1 MAKNKIY
8 DFLPGHLKNSEL
20 QTIFEGTL
28 ERAFSKGSVE
38 KTRAYIGRKE
48 KGINRE
54 NDIYLTFPPHAFNR
68 ENYGLEPVY
77 ASTYDKVFYE
87 DMLNALFNKGALTND
102 HRRLFDTKK
111 KTINIPIHLDKF
123 INFEMYYWIK
133 PGFDTSITGS
143 TKKHYVTIGR
153 DQLNIWAVDN
163 WWANE
168 NQWYHYDDIKN
179 LITENNSE
187 FMEQAKRP
195 IIEFDSRLE
204 LSNDS
209 LAKVAGTNWE
219 CPTFKIYDKD
229 GEVTDINAK
238 IFSYV
243 LGDDTLYNAD
253 QELGFTPLMVAGDY
267 ISEFQF
273 NIDMADDQQ
282 FDVDGQVQPIYID
295 TVFPYRNFRQEFGRE
310 AGTSLTLSQAPQSEN
325 AIDVYIDGIKLQRL
339 NPNTNNPTNYTVDV
353 TTNIITLNNAP
364 EGFVY
369 VDYCTNSP
377 VVNDGDTG
385 FQRLHHSLEF
395 NVDNKTYTN
404 TNLSY
409 SLVYE
414 HFLRIVETTP
424 GLTGDANGFNNFRKL
439 TATGITTTF
448 NNRGSVLVTN
458 SVDVKDAFF
467 ALTRDDYDPI
477 KAVEFLS
484 TTYQGYKNKL
494 VTTIREILDG
504 AGSTSK
510 SDLLILEEAL
520 NNISLSKRDSIS
532 IFDKL
537 DMINN
542 GEIFSHFQEA
552 EITITPNAK
561 EQTVPSEILPFGED
575 RSVSVFKDNV
585 LQRLDVDYTI
595 SDSGKEITFK
605 EDIPSTSTIIVRRYD
620 SIKEAYIPPS
630 ATYLKLNPA
639 YKPEMVVDENYS
651 SNVNFLRGHDGSL
664 MASYGDR
671 TDSIMLMFETFIWN
685 NLDKNIERTTLD
697 YVNYGVYQSAN
708 SGEWSNSEKNYTM
721 YPFFKKWMIRN
732 NIDDL
737 KNTTFDVSDWK
748 SWNYR
753 NYDATSPGN
762 WRGIFEFAYN
772 TDNPLE
778 EPWKVAGLSQ
788 EPNYTVNAGNFVVG
802 KEYQILTRGSLAT
815 ETDFTTIGASANS
828 VGTTFTAT
836 GAGTGTG
843 TAQIT
848 FRERFGS
855 DFTDPSFWN
864 NLFIYYNISNIPVPV
879 GSNNQLR
886 DINSL
891 FFNSQIGNNDIGRLS
906 EDWEFGDGSP
916 VEMAWRRS
924 SEYPFAQFI
933 LMTLTKP
940 FKILHTYKDEVNRAI
955 EINNSREGHNTSQIL
970 LQKRE
975 YEFKLGSKLGC
986 FVNNFRLFA
995 ENTSMSNSKY
1005 TEIPK
1010 DNYELVIHSGEPN
1023 RSEFFSAI
1031 VIEKVSMDSAHP
1043 IYALGNTA
1051 SYKPG
1056 DIVYNESDKKYY
1068 KRKLDGQTT
1077 AEFTGAIN
1085 FDYQA
1090 WVMISQP
1097 KTQSFGYRVQ
1107 GYDEVNPT
1115 FFAMDWDRS
1124 SGEKAFST
1132 KGDRMNLNEWQEG
1145 YFYRQDSYMKYQG
1158 QAYVCLREHTSTT
1171 LLDDN
1176 IEDWKQLVEWPT
1188 TNVIT
1193 AYGYKEFQNDA
1204 IKSFNYGDIV
1214 TSIDDVAH
1222 LMVGYQKYLE
1232 LIGWGL
1238 TDIDE
1243 QGNTI
1248 NYEQLLLK
1256 FLEWSS
1262 ETHEPGDFITLSP
1275 MLLSG
1280 NFTAP
1285 YGVATVRKETHKN
1298 FYRVVDASGRLIPN
1312 TSINFTT
1319 DGKTINFR
1327 SDVPIY
1333 GMKIDIKDVEHAF
1346 VVDRVD
1352 SYNDVIYDPH
1362 NHNRNLRMQIDCNRN
1377 IDWDGTLTV
1386 DGYLTYG
1393 DELIPNF
1400 ETIAEESKYY
1410 RDTLID
1416 QSLDSTNTL
1425 KGSQIGYSKRAY
1437 LSNHGIE
1444 RESSL
1449 EFYKGFLSHKGTES
1463 AINRIINN
1471 NSNYKDVTHQDVWA
1485 VKINEYGKLNN
1496 GYKVSQDVNTI
1507 EILSDPHTISYN
1519 NLPQPFVFREIPK
1532 YYPVKTTGYVDGSDV
1547 NHTVKTEYD
1556 LVNLNNE
1563 TLYEGDTAWIQF
1575 DPNREWDVR
1584 RLSEV
1589 AEIAYVG
1596 ETDDNQLYI
1605 GLTNEIDTVETV
1617 YLKIKNSTIDPEVA
1631 DYYYL
1636 VSNGT
1641 KTVDGILI
1649 YEYLVFE
1656 LNYEPLI
1663 VEIDSSTSNSLFVPT
1678 SSQQGV
1684 EAIGSVSNPV
1694 ISAGDSLVIDGTT
1707 FSYVPG
1713 SGTSSSGINIGGE
1726 SATVDPVVSLNERM
1740 QMIVYGSNGT
1750 IENSNT
1756 LVTFRG
1762 TTATATSGLTSQKD
1776 DEVTING
1783 TTLTVDFSAVSS
1795 ISESSTA
1802 TETTAISA
1810 GETVIVDSVTKSFAD
1825 LTVTGTVL
1833 APTIPQNK
1841 PLQING
1847 TLLSLIS
1854 GDDVDAV
1861 ITNINTNS
1869 IDVVASKT
1877 VDDEL
1882 VLTTSSGVLELSGS
1896 ALQDLG
1902 LSTGTSYRASKFE
1915 NIATELS
1922 TIAGITATVSV
1933 GGILTI
1939 ASSNNT
1945 MVLGGT
1951 ALTTLGMSAGTYN
1964 ATSEPTSTSVV
1975 NQINSIP
1982 ALSGVTATATG
1993 GAISITSS
2001 NPTLE
2006 IVEVTAGAM
2015 SRLGFS
2021 STTVTVDSLTNIK
2034 EDIENQ
2040 ALSGVTGVTV
2050 TKGTSGRQLQ
2060 ITSTQSSIVL
2070 TNVIGNPLNDI
2081 GIPVGTYSN
2090 AITTS
2095 SSATEFKDQINSQ
2108 STDVSANITSD
2119 GRMVFTT
2126 SNVSLTFSGTTEAM
2140 LNKLG
2145 LYREYTSVTSN
2156 ANFKAMRWKSMRFTP
2171 FFRFEKFDEFYT
2183 DLGLNS
2189 EALIWADDYDG
2200 EGWAILTRNSTGTL
2214 LIRNRQANTL
2224 EVDYMKRMILRDGE
2238 NFFNYQLFDPLNLK
2252 FPGTAVKDI
2261 DYITWEDPAGYDETS
2276 SNELWLDENLG
2287 KIWWDTSLARYYRYN
2302 DYGDLNKNLVEA
2314 HVSKYWGK
2322 LVPGSEI
2329 NIKQWSKSQEL
2340 PEGITTFTTK
2350 VYFDT
2355 IKNKSITEYFYWS
2368 EVGSEPVGN
2377 KSLSIAEIKM
2387 LIESGDINNKFIPIS
2402 GNKIIISNNAYVFEN
2417 EKISATVEYR
2427 VTPDI
2432 DTKHID
2438 WRFIKEGGDLGA
2450 PSSVV
2455 DGEILNQLTDS
2466 LAGITF
2472 QQYDQKLVEQ
2482 SMLGDPNFASIP
2494 FPILSGLYGEGTD
2507 DATINNIVATLNSKI
2522 IDAKDISF
2530 DIDPVNAMN
2539 AKLKIASSVTV
2550 LVDDVVRVYR
2560 VQPVANSWFTNLQS
2574 ARENFS
2580 SLMNK
2585 EMSNRFLKGDFP
2597 FYKDF
2602 IHPDELA
2609 MSMKD
2614 WYLKDEYKE
2623 IKRFGYLSKTRTF
2636 DMLKL
2641 YREGI
2646 KSFKLELP
2654 THNEFYAEHEGV
2666 LRLVNRSSSSLNLS
2680 YVDVVKPENDV
2691 ASEQYY
2697 ENALGVQI
2705 HELFSLLRGYPVPY
2719 LLNNMI
2725 FGMINYLYTEK
2736 SHPDWLF
2743 KSSYID
2749 IRLFHREFRQY
2760 AIYQRDS
2767 EEDIVEYINEAKPYH
2782 TKIRTKRRHYNQN
2795 EVANTNVDIEELH
2808 KIKLDFGN
2816 HSRYSDDIL
2825 EGGNENIIDADN
2837 YPDIEDGTWEQ
2848 GRLLRTR
2855 YQNTN
2860 DEGGFDTGLVLPKFL
2875 DSSTVKVKRYTDDT
2889 RTTHDKTY
2897 MFVYDMFGRGWKIE
2911 VKAESTATTF
2921 DGTTLVVNTPASF
2934 TTASKK
2940 NKKLIAFENET
2951 TGIIEF
2957 MTYNKKAS
2965 QNLTIDERG
2974 LYTGLHI
2981 SSGTANKIY
2990 ALDTPLE
2997 MTLHGKLKP
3006 EWI

>member
-20 QTIFEGTL
+20 ETIFEGTL

-48 KGINRE
+48 KGINKE
-54 NDIYLTFPPHAFNR
+54 EDIYLTFPPHAFNR

-77 ASTYDKVFYE
+77 ASSYDKVFYE
-87 DMLNALFNKGALTND
+87 DMLNSLFNKGALTND
-102 HRRLFDTKK
+102 HRRLFDTQK
-111 KTINIPIHLDKF
+111 KTINIPIDLDKF
-123 INFEMYYWIK
+123 INFEMYYWLK
-133 PGFDTSITGS
+133 PGFHSTITGS
-143 TKKHYVTIGR
+143 NKKHYVTIAR
-153 DQLNIWAVDN
+153 DSQNLFAVDN
-163 WWANE
+163 WWSNE
-168 NQWYHYDDIKN
+168 NQWYHYEDIKT
-179 LITENNSE
+179 LITEDSGE
-187 FMEQAKRP
+187 YMEQAKRP
-195 IIEFDSRLE
+195 IIEFDARIE

-209 LAKVAGTNWE
+209 LGKDANSNWDF
-219 CPTFKIYDKD
+219 PTFKIYDKD
-229 GEVTDINAK
+229 GLITDTNAK

-253 QELGFTPLMVAGDY
+253 QELGFVPLMKSGDY
-267 ISEFQF
+267 LSEFQF
-273 NIDMADDQQ
+273 IVDIEDDQQ
-282 FDVDGQVQPIYID
+282 YDLNGQTTKIYID
-295 TVFPYRNFRQEFGRE
+295 TIFPYRNFRQEFGRE
-310 AGTSLTLSQAPQSEN
+310 AGTTLTLSQKPKTEN
-325 AIDVYIDGIKLQRL
+325 AVDVYVDGIKLQRL
-339 NPNTNNPTNYTVDV
+339 NPDVNNPTNYVVDV
-353 TTNIITLNNAP
+353 SNNLVTLNNAP

-385 FQRLHHSLEF
+385 FQRLHHSIEF
-395 NVDNKTYTN
+395 NVDNKSYTN

-414 HFLRIVETTP
+414 HFLRIVETAP

-439 TATGITTTF
+439 TTPGQKNTL

-494 VTTIREILDG
+494 VTTIREILN
-504 AGSTSK
+504 GSGSSSK
-510 SDLLILEEAL
+510 TDLMILEEAL
-520 NNISLSKRDSIS
+520 DTISLSKRDSIS

-537 DMINN
+537 DIINH
-542 GEIFSHFQEA
+542 GEIYSHYQEA
-552 EITITPNAK
+552 EVTITPDAK
-561 EQTVPSEILPFGED
+561 EQVVPVELLPFGED
-575 RSVSVFKDNV
+575 RSVSIFRDNV

-595 SDSGKEITFK
+595 SDTGNEITFK
-605 EDIPSTSTIIVRRYD
+605 QAVASTSKIVVRRYD
-620 SIKEAYIPPS
+620 SIKETFIPPS
-630 ATYLKLNPA
+630 ATYLKINPA
-639 YKPEMVVDENYS
+639 YKPEIVVDENYTN
-651 SNVNFLRGHDGSL
+651 NVNFVRGHDGSL
-664 MASYGDR
+664 MATYGDR

-685 NLDKNIERTTLD
+685 NLDKNIERTEID
-697 YVNYGVYQSAN
+697 AINYGVYQSA
-708 SGEWSNSEKNYTM
+708 SDGDWSNSEKKYTM

-737 KNTTFDVSDWK
+737 KNTSFDPNDWK
-748 SWNYR
+748 TWNYR
-753 NYDATSPGN
+753 TKDANSPGH

-778 EPWKVAGLSQ
+778 EPWKVLGLSQ
-788 EPNYTVNAGNFVVG
+788 EPENF
-802 KEYQILTRGSLAT
+802 R
-815 ETDFTTIGASANS
+815 TTY
-828 VGTTFTAT
+828 
-836 GAGTGTG
+836 
-843 TAQIT
+843 
-848 FRERFGS
+848 GS
-855 DFTDPSFWN
+855 DFTDATFWNDLFAINNITNLPVPVDNNGDLIDIN
-864 NLFIYYNISNIPVPV
+864 NLFF
-879 GSNNQLR
+879 NNQ
-886 DINSL
+886 ITN
-891 FFNSQIGNNDIGRLS
+891 NEIGGLS

-924 SEYPFAQFI
+924 SEYPFTQFI
-933 LMTLTKP
+933 LMMLTKP
-940 FKILHTYKDEVNRAI
+940 FKIFYTYKDQVNRAI
-955 EINNSREGHNTSQIL
+955 EINNSREGLNTSQIL
-970 LQKRE
+970 LQKKE
-975 YEFKLGSKLGC
+975 YEFKLGSKLGG

-1010 DNYELVIHSGEPN
+1010 DNYELIIHSGEPN

-1031 VIEKVSMDSAHP
+1031 VIEKVSMDNAHP
-1043 IYALGNTA
+1043 VYSLANTPN
-1051 SYKPG
+1051 YKIG
-1056 DIVYNESDKKYY
+1056 DIVYNTSDKKYY
-1068 KRKLDGQTT
+1068 KRKTEGQTVVENGGT
-1077 AEFTGAIN
+1077 IN
-1085 FDYQA
+1085 FDYSA
-1090 WVMISQP
+1090 WIMISQP
-1097 KTQSFGYRVQ
+1097 KTQSFGYRIQ
-1107 GYDEVNPT
+1107 GYDEINPT
-1115 FFAMDWDRS
+1115 FFAMDWDRT

-1145 YFYRQDSYMKYQG
+1145 FYYRKDAYMKYQG
-1158 QAYVCLREHTSTT
+1158 QPYVCLRDHTSTT

-1188 TNVIT
+1188 TNVVT
-1193 AYGYKEFQNDA
+1193 AYGWKEFQNDA
-1204 IKSFNYGDIV
+1204 IKSFNYGDIL

-1232 LIGWGL
+1232 LIGWGF

-1248 NYEQLLLK
+1248 DYKELLLK

-1298 FYRVVDASGRLIPN
+1298 FYRVVDASGRLIP
-1312 TSINFTT
+1312 SSAINFTT

-1333 GMKIDIKDVEHAF
+1333 GMKIDIRDVEHAF

-1352 SYNDVIYDPH
+1352 SYNDIIYDPH

-1377 IDWDGTLTV
+1377 VDWDGTLTV

-1393 DELIPNF
+1393 DVLIPNF

-1471 NSNYKDVTHQDVWA
+1471 NSNFRDITHQDVWA

-1496 GYKVSQDVNTI
+1496 GYKASQDVNTI
-1507 EILSDPHTISYN
+1507 EILSDPHTIEYS
-1519 NLPQPFVFREIPK
+1519 NLPQPFVLRDIPK
-1532 YYPVKTTGYVDGSDV
+1532 YYPIKTTGYVDGNDV
-1547 NHTVKTEYD
+1547 NHVVKTEYD
-1556 LVNLNNE
+1556 LVDLNNE

-1575 DPNREWDVR
+1575 DPQREWDVR

-1641 KTVDGILI
+1641 KTVDGILV

-1694 ISAGDSLVIDGTT
+1694 ISAGDTLVIDGAT
-1707 FSYVPG
+1707 FSYTPG
-1713 SGTSSSGINIGGE
+1713 TGTTSSGISIGGE
-1726 SATVDPVVSLNERM
+1726 SATVDPVISANERM
-1740 QMIVYGSNGT
+1740 QMIIYDTNGT
-1750 IENSNT
+1750 IANSNT

-1762 TTATATSGLTSQKD
+1762 TTASATTSLSSNKD
-1776 DEVTING
+1776 DEFTIDG
-1783 TTLTVDFSAVSS
+1783 TTVTVDYSAVSS
-1795 ISESSTA
+1795 ISETSTA
-1802 TETTAISA
+1802 TETTPMSA
-1810 GETVIVDSVTKSFAD
+1810 GETVIVDGVTKSFAD
-1825 LTVTGTVL
+1825 LTVTGSVQ

-1841 PLQING
+1841 PLQVNG
-1847 TLLSLIS
+1847 TLISLVL
-1854 GDDVDAV
+1854 GDDIDAI
-1861 ITNINTNS
+1861 ITNINANS
-1869 IDVVASKT
+1869 VDVVASKT
-1877 VDDEL
+1877 ANDEL
-1882 VLTTSSGVLELSGS
+1882 VLTTSSGVLELSGT
-1896 ALQDLG
+1896 ALQDVG
-1902 LSTGTSYRASKFE
+1902 ISTSTSYRASKFE
-1915 NIATELS
+1915 NMATELS
-1922 TIAGITATVSV
+1922 TIPDITSTVTI
-1933 GGILTI
+1933 GGLLTI
-1939 ASSNNT
+1939 ASSGTT
-1945 MVLGGT
+1945 MDLGGT

-1964 ATSEPTSTSVV
+1964 ATSDPTATSVV

-1982 ALSGVTATATG
+1982 TLNGVTATATG
-1993 GAISITSS
+1993 GTISITSS
-2001 NPTLE
+2001 NPTLT

-2015 SRLGFS
+2015 SRLGFAT
-2021 STTVTVDSLTNIK
+2021 TTVAVDSLTNIK

-2040 ALSGVTGVTV
+2040 ALSGVSGVTV
-2050 TKGTSGRQLQ
+2050 SKGLSGRQLE
-2060 ITSTQSSIVL
+2060 ITSSQSSIVL
-2070 TNVIGNPLNDI
+2070 SNVIGNPLNDL

-2108 STDVSANITSD
+2108 TNDVLVNITSD
-2119 GRMVFTT
+2119 GRMVFTST
-2126 SNVSLTFSGTTEAM
+2126 NVSLTFSGTTDAM

-2171 FFRFEKFDEFYT
+2171 FFKFEKFDEFYT

-2189 EALIWADDYDG
+2189 EALIWADDFDG
-2200 EGWAILTRNSTGTL
+2200 EGWTVLTRNSTGTL
-2214 LIRNRQANTL
+2214 LIRNRQAQTL
-2224 EVDYMKRMILRDGE
+2224 EADYMKRMILRDGE

-2302 DYGDLNKNLVEA
+2302 DYGDKNKNLIES

-2329 NIKQWSKSQEL
+2329 NIKQWSKSQTL

-2355 IKNKSITEYFYWS
+2355 TKNKSITEYFYWS
-2368 EVGSEPVGN
+2368 EIGSEPVGN
-2377 KSLSIAEIKM
+2377 KSLSIEEIKM

-2402 GNKIIISNNAYVFEN
+2402 ANKIIISNNAYVFEN
-2417 EKISATVEYR
+2417 DKVTATVEYR

-2432 DTKHID
+2432 DTKHVD
-2438 WRFIKEGGDLGA
+2438 WKFIKEGGDYDTT
-2450 PSSVV
+2450 VV
-2455 DGEILNQLTDS
+2455 DPVIFRDFVDS
-2466 LAGITF
+2466 IANVTF

-2494 FPILSGLYGEGTD
+2494 FAILSGLYGEGTD
-2507 DATINNIVATLNSKI
+2507 DATKDNIVATLNSKI

-2530 DIDPVNAMN
+2530 DIDPVDPFK

-2560 VQPVANSWFTNLQS
+2560 IIPVENPWFTNLQE
-2574 ARENFS
+2574 ARENFA

-2585 EMSNRFLKGDFP
+2585 EMNNRFLQGDFP

-2602 IHPDELA
+2602 IYPDELA
-2609 MSMKD
+2609 MSLQD
-2614 WYLKDEYKE
+2614 WYLTDEYKE
-2623 IKRFGYLSKTRTF
+2623 VKRFGYLSKTRDF

-2654 THNEFYAEHEGV
+2654 THNEFYVEHEGA
-2666 LRLVNRSSSSLNLS
+2666 LRLVNRSKSALNLS
-2680 YVDVVKPENDV
+2680 YVDMVKPENDQ
-2691 ASEQYY
+2691 ASEKYY

-2705 HELFSLLRGYPVPY
+2705 QELFALLKGYPQPNIM
-2719 LLNNMI
+2719 NNI
-2725 FGMINYLYTEK
+2725 LFGMINYLYNEK
-2736 SHPDWLF
+2736 TYPDWIF

-2749 IRLFHREFRQY
+2749 LRLYHREFRQY

-2767 EEDIVEYINEAKPYH
+2767 EEDILEYINEAKPYH
-2782 TKIRTKRRHYNQN
+2782 VKVRTKRRHYNQN
-2795 EVANTNVDIEELH
+2795 EIVNSNVDIEELH

-2816 HSRYSDDIL
+2816 HSRYIDADIL
-2825 EGGNENIIDADN
+2825 EGGNENIVDADN
-2837 YPDIEDGTWEQ
+2837 YPDIADGTWEQ

-2855 YQNTN
+2855 HKNTN

-2875 DSSTVKVKRYTDDT
+2875 DSTTMKVKRYTDDT
-2889 RTTHDKTY
+2889 RQTHDETY

-2911 VKAESTATTF
+2911 VKAESNAISF
-2921 DGTTLVVNTPASF
+2921 DGSTVVVDTPASF
-2934 TTASKK
+2934 NTASEK

-2974 LYTGLHI
+2974 LYTGLHT
-2981 SSGTANKIY
+2981 SSGTTNKVY

-2997 MTLHGKLKP
+2997 LVLHGKLKP
-3006 EWI
+3006 EWK